1 MRRRRRPKGKGYPVE
16 EHPILSWVESQSAAL
31 PMKLYD
37 QALALFM
44 RNPMAWLLAALCIC
58 VVYANYALGS
68 QLTKVCSLIW
78 EPLEWD
84 AVRSTSGDR
93 LTAFKARTAQ
103 LETEDSVEGKL
114 WRWQHEAG
122 RRIGKI
128 CSERENFP
136 GD

>member
-1 MRRRRRPKGKGYPVE
+1 MTTP
-16 EHPILSWVESQSAAL
+16 QSGT
-31 PMKLYD
+31 MKLYD

-44 RNPMAWLLAALCIC
+44 RNPLAWLLAALCIS
-58 VVYANYALGS
+58 VVYANFALGS

-84 AVRSTSGDR
+84 ATREDASSSDDR
-93 LTAFKARTAQ
+93 LKAFKARSAK
-103 LETEDSVEGKL
+103 LETEDSLEGKL
-114 WRWQHEAG
+114 WRWQQEAG

>member
-1 MRRRRRPKGKGYPVE
+1 
-16 EHPILSWVESQSAAL
+16 
-31 PMKLYD
+31 MKLYD

-44 RNPMAWLLAALCIC
+44 RNPLAWILAALCIC
-58 VVYANYALGS
+58 VVYANFALGS
-68 QLTKVCSLIW
+68 QLSKVCSLIW

-84 AVRSTSGDR
+84 AVREDAGTSDYR
-93 LTAFKARTAQ
+93 LKALNARTAQ

-114 WRWQHEAG
+114 WRWQQEAG